1 MRAAE
6 YAVATRMEEI
16 LRDKPKIAN
25 PLFPGSYDIKIKH
38 CIYNML
44 LRNIKIY
51 RNTDIIV

>member
-44 LRNIKIY
+44 LKNIKIY
-51 RNTDIIV
+51 RNTDIIF